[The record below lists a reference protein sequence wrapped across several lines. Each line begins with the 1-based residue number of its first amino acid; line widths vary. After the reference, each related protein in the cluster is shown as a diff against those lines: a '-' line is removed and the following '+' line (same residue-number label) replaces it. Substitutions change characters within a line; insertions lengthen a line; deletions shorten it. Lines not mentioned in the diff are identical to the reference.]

1 MIRRAIGLASDATAR
16 AWTTA
21 AGLAPDALPSPA
33 VHAAALVIAPHPDDE
48 IACAG
53 LLALHRRA
61 GAAVTVVVCTDG
73 RASRAVPGP
82 PDERAATRRAECEA
96 AAARLGVTLVWLGVP
111 EVHDLDAEA
120 LAARL
125 SGFAAPVVYA
135 PSRVDFHPVH
145 RAVAAAWGRVCA
157 PDAEVRVVAG
167 SVPLGPLA
175 THAADV
181 GAVLPLVEAASATYG
196 TQARALAF
204 AGRQRRYVA
213 ARHRCGHAAEATWT
227 MTGERYRALHAGDPR
242 AWPDAFRGLRPRSFT
257 DPLAWWVG
265 RSERA
270 RLAGLR

>member
-1 MIRRAIGLASDATAR
+1 MIRRAIGLASQTTAR
-16 AWTTA
+16 AWTRA
-21 AGLAPDALPSPA
+21 AGLAPNALPTPA
-33 VHAAALVIAPHPDDE
+33 VNAAALVIAPHPDDE

-61 GAAVTVVVCTDG
+61 GAEVTVVVCTDG
-73 RASRAVPGP
+73 RASRAVPGM

-96 AAARLGVTLVWLGVP
+96 ATARLGVTLVWLGVP
-111 EVHDLDAEA
+111 EVHELDAEA

-125 SGFAAPVVYA
+125 SGFSAPVVYA
-135 PSRVDFHPVH
+135 PSRVDYHPVH

-157 PDAEVRVVAG
+157 PDAEIRAITG
-167 SVPLGPLA
+167 AVPLGALA

-181 GAVLPLVEAASATYG
+181 GAVLPLVEAASAAYT
-196 TQARALAF
+196 TQARSLAF
-204 AGRQRRYVA
+204 AARQRGYAA

-242 AWPDAFRGLRPRSFT
+242 AWPDVFRSLRERSFT

-270 RLAGLR
+270 RLANLR